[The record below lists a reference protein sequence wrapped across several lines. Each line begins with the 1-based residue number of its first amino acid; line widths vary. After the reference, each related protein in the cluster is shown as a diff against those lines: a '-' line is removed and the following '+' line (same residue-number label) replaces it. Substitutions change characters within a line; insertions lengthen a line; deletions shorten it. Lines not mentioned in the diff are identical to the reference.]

1 VAAGK
6 ARRVLHDRTKTVNLP
21 DPAADYPAFVA
32 EKGRA
37 AVESPV
43 GHLVTEEH
51 WTDEGLIDI
60 GNAWTRDH
68 FDDGFWISPVPRD
81 LPAVSLVFV
90 QSRDG
95 NTAAENPADLGGG
108 DTDLHLI
115 YEGLSRVAA
124 DAVLAGATTA
134 SGRVFFSVWRPEIA
148 ALRESLGLPRH
159 PAQIVMTREG
169 RLDLDGTLLF
179 NVPSVPVFI
188 LAGDRLPERVARA
201 VADRP
206 WITLVPIEH
215 DDLRASIAAL
225 CHYGIRRISAVGGR
239 SAASSLIDAGVV
251 QDLYITTSA
260 IATGQPWTPFYT
272 GRQHIQQRLV
282 VRKRSEPDV
291 DPPIVFEH
299 FTLAISPTQ
308 KDSGLVHQAQ
318 Q

>member
-1 VAAGK
+1 VP
-6 ARRVLHDRTKTVNLP
+6 HDRTKTVNLP

-51 WTDEGLIDI
+51 WTVEGLIDI

-95 NTAAENPADLGGG
+95 NTAADNPADLGGG

-124 DAVLAGATTA
+124 DAVLAGARTA

-169 RLDLDGTLLF
+169 HLDLDGTLLF

-188 LAGDRLPERVARA
+188 LAGDRSPDRIARD

-206 WITLVPIEH
+206 WITLIPIEH

-225 CHYGIRRISAVGGR
+225 CQYGIRRISAIGGR
-239 SAASSLIDAGVV
+239 SSASSLIDAGVV

-260 IATGQPWTPFYT
+260 ISAGQPSTPFYI
-272 GRQHIQQRLV
+272 GARPIQQQLV
-282 VRKRSEPDV
+282 VRKRSEPDIH
-291 DPPIVFEH
+291 PPIVFEH
-299 FTLAISPTQ
+299 FTLAGPPALKHSA
-308 KDSGLVHQAQ
+308 LVQSARQ
-318 Q
+318 

>member
-1 VAAGK
+1 
-6 ARRVLHDRTKTVNLP
+6 LP
-21 DPAADYPAFVA
+21 DPAADYATFA
-32 EKGRA
+32 AGKERA
-37 AVESPV
+37 AIASAI
-43 GHLVTEEH
+43 GHLITEEH
-51 WTDEGLIDI
+51 WTDERLLGI

-68 FDDGFWISPVPRD
+68 FDDGFWMSPVPRD

-134 SGRVFFSVWRPEIA
+134 SGRVLFSVWRPELV

-159 PAQIVMTREG
+159 PAQIVLTHEG

-188 LAGDRLPERVARA
+188 LAEERFPDRVARA

-206 WITLVPIEH
+206 WITLIPIEH
-215 DDLRASIAAL
+215 GDLRVSIARL
-225 CHYGIRRISAVGGR
+225 CQYGVRRISAVGGR
-239 SAASSLIDAGVV
+239 SAASALIDAGVV
-251 QDLYITTSA
+251 QDLYLTSTVA
-260 IATGQPWTPFYT
+260 AAGQPGTPFYT
-272 GRQHIQQRLV
+272 GQRQIQTRLI
-282 VRKRSEPDV
+282 VRKRSAPDV
-291 DPPIVFEH
+291 EPPIVFEH
-299 FTLAISPTQ
+299 FTIAMPATRE
-308 KDSGLVHQAQ
+308 
-318 Q
+318 

>member
-1 VAAGK
+1 
-6 ARRVLHDRTKTVNLP
+6 LP
-21 DPAADYPAFVA
+21 GPAADYPSFAA

-37 AVESPV
+37 AVESAV
-43 GHLVTEEH
+43 GHLITEEH
-51 WTDEGLIDI
+51 WTDEYLLDI

-68 FDDGFWISPVPRD
+68 FDDGFWMSPVPRD

-134 SGRVFFSVWRPEIA
+134 SGRVFFSVWRPEMV

-159 PAQIVMTREG
+159 PAQIVLTQEG

-188 LAGDRLPERVARA
+188 LAGDRCPDQIVRA

-206 WITLVPIEH
+206 WITLVPIDH
-215 DDLRASIAAL
+215 GGLRASIAKL
-225 CHYGIRRISAVGGR
+225 CQYGIRRISAVGGR
-239 SAASSLIDAGVV
+239 SAASALIDAGVV

-260 IATGQPWTPFYT
+260 TAAGQPGTPFYT
-272 GRQHIQQRLV
+272 GQQQIQSRLV
-282 VRKRSEPDV
+282 MRKRSAPDV

-299 FTLAISPTQ
+299 STLVTSAAHEG
-308 KDSGLVHQAQ
+308 SGLADHSLA
-318 Q
+318 